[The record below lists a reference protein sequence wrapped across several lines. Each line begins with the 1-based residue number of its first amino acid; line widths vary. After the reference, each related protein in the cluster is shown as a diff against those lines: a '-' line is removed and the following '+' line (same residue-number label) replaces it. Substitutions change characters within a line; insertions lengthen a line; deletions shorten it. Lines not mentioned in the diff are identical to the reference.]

1 LKLIFKKTTM
11 KKLLVLLSVVLLSFS
26 LSAGD
31 MPAAVLKEFEKKFP
45 GAEKVKWDQQKDGQC
60 DAKFK
65 WNDRKCLAS
74 FSESGEWLRTETIL
88 AYKELPMNIKKIVNT
103 KFTVGA
109 VKGAPKIEKPGA
121 ITYGI
126 DLKPGWKPDWFEFAE
141 DGTQLQ

>member
-1 LKLIFKKTTM
+1 M
-11 KKLLVLLSVVLLSFS
+11 KKLTFLLSVILISFS
-26 LSAGD
+26 LSAAD
-31 MPAAVLKEFEKKFP
+31 VPAVVLKEFEKKFP
-45 GAEKVKWDQQKDGQC
+45 GAEKVKWHQDKDGLC

-65 WNDRKCLAS
+65 WSNRKCSAS
-74 FSESGEWLRTETIL
+74 FSESGEWLRTETTL
-88 AYKELPMNIKKIVNT
+88 AYKELPMNVKKIVNT

-109 VKGAPKIEKPGA
+109 VKGASKIEKPGA